1 MRLNIQAK
9 LFLLLAGLTTLVLVA
24 ALYAVSFTVSE
35 TVKQK
40 IVSDFNQ
47 TQKVLQKERRLRYE
61 RLVDVATIIG
71 QDPAF
76 KANVD
81 LARDSVSEL
90 THQTVLQSVREFA
103 ALAPIDLFIVTNRR
117 GILLADFS
125 NPRSFGADLSDR
137 PSVKDALNGVPI
149 VQTDLPELWAIEE
162 EIYQVASA
170 PILVN
175 QSVLIGTITLGA
187 KFVALD
193 LLDLKGNSSAQFY
206 CFLDKKL
213 ILATDSLLSESDL
226 ARFVR
231 DNDAAIQAA
240 LVAGKA
246 SEVLETKIGET
257 EAFAY
262 LTPLGK
268 YEPAWLLVAVPKST
282 ELRIIGVLQRNI
294 LIFASASVAL
304 TLILAI
310 VAGKFFSKPIL
321 ELADAM
327 NKVRN
332 GNLNVSVAPKTQDEV
347 GQLARSFNEMIIG
360 LRERFE
366 LSKYVGSHTLEMVRK
381 VSETGAESA
390 LGGARQELAVLFSDI
405 RGFTSF
411 SEKRP
416 PEVVVEML
424 NRYLGFQA
432 KLVEE
437 FGGSVDKFVGDEMV
451 ALFAGKDALE
461 RAIRCAIAIQKRAA
475 DEQKRDPA
483 PVYIG
488 IGINYG
494 TMVLGN
500 MGSEDRR
507 DYTVIGAAV
516 NLGARLCSSAEA
528 GKILVRNDL
537 LERFDLRRKF
547 RVAQIKPMNFK
558 GFSSAL
564 EIAEIACDNST
575 TTHQ

>member
-24 ALYAVSFTVSE
+24 VLYAVSMTVTE

-47 TQKVLQKERRLRYE
+47 TQKALQKERRLRYE

-81 LARDSVSEL
+81 LAKDSVSEL

-103 ALAPIDLFIVTNRR
+103 NLAPIDLFIVTNRK
-117 GILLADFS
+117 GILLADFA
-125 NPRSFGADLSDR
+125 NPKNYGNDLSAR
-137 PSVKDALNGVPI
+137 PSIQNVLEGREAE
-149 VQTDLPELWAIEE
+149 QFDLPELWEINGD
-162 EIYQVASA
+162 IYQVASA

-175 QSVLIGTITLGA
+175 QSVLIGTVTLGTKFTTVDATELKVNEATQIYLFVGKQLNLCTDTICSQSDMQKFISA
-187 KFVALD
+187 KEKD
-193 LLDLKGNSSAQFY
+193 
-206 CFLDKKL
+206 
-213 ILATDSLLSESDL
+213 
-226 ARFVR
+226 
-231 DNDAAIQAA
+231 IQTV
-240 LVAGKA
+240 LTTGKA
-246 SEVLETKIGET
+246 SDVFESTIGGIEV
-257 EAFAY
+257 FAY
-262 LTPLGK
+262 LTPLGRS
-268 YEPAWLLVAVPKST
+268 EPAWLLVLVPKST
-282 ELRIIGVLQRNI
+282 ELRIINTLQRNI
-294 LIFASASVAL
+294 LFFAFISLLL
-304 TLILAI
+304 TIGLAML
-310 VAGKFFSKPIL
+310 AGRFFSKPVL
-321 ELADAM
+321 ELAGAM
-327 NKVRN
+327 KEVQR
-332 GNLNVSVAPKTQDEV
+332 GNLSVSVEPKTKDEI
-347 GQLARSFNEMIIG
+347 GQLAENFNQMIVG

-366 LSKYVGSHTLEMVRK
+366 LAKYVGSHTLEMVKR
-381 VSETGAESA
+381 VSESGTESM
-390 LGGARQELAVLFSDI
+390 LGGTRQELAVLFSDI

-416 PEVVVEML
+416 PEVVIDML

-432 KLVEE
+432 KLVDDY
-437 FGGSVDKFVGDEMV
+437 GGSVDKFVGDEMV

-461 RAIRCAIAIQKRAA
+461 RAIECAIAIQKRA
-475 DEQKRDPA
+475 DEEQKRDPA

-500 MGSEDRR
+500 MGAEDRR

-528 GKILVRNDL
+528 GKILVRKDL
-537 LERFDLRRKF
+537 IDLFSLQHKF
-547 RVAQIKPMNFK
+547 HISQVKPMNFK
-558 GFSSAL
+558 GFSNAL
-564 EIAEIACDNST
+564 EIAEITPNNAK
-575 TTHQ
+575 

>member
-24 ALYAVSFTVSE
+24 VLYAVSLTVTE

-40 IVSDFNQ
+40 IVFDFNQ

-81 LARDSVSEL
+81 LAKDSVSDVI
-90 THQTVLQSVREFA
+90 HQTVLQSVREFA
-103 ALAPIDLFIVTNRR
+103 NLAPIDLFIVTNRK
-117 GILLADFS
+117 GILLADFG
-125 NPRSFGADLSDR
+125 NPKNYGNDLSAR
-137 PSVKDALNGVPI
+137 PSIKQVLEGKETEM
-149 VQTDLPELWAIEE
+149 TDLPELWAIDD

-175 QSVLIGTITLGA
+175 QSVLIGTVTLGT
-187 KFVALD
+187 KFTVVDA
-193 LLDLKGNSSAQFY
+193 LDLKGNASAEFY
-206 CFLDKKL
+206 FYLGKKL
-213 ILATDSLLSESDL
+213 ILRTDSTLNEYDL
-226 ARFVR
+226 GKFVDEKEKEIR
-231 DNDAAIQAA
+231 R
-240 LVAGKA
+240 VGETGKA
-246 SEVLETKIGET
+246 SDVFEAMIGGIEV
-257 EAFAY
+257 FAY

-268 YEPAWLLVAVPKST
+268 HEPAWLLVLVPKST
-282 ELRIIGVLQRNI
+282 ELRIIGILQRNI
-294 LIFASASVAL
+294 LLFAVASL
-304 TLILAI
+304 LITIVLA
-310 VAGKFFSKPIL
+310 VLAGRFFSKPVL
-321 ELADAM
+321 ELAEAM
-327 NKVRN
+327 KEVQK
-332 GNLNVSVAPKTQDEV
+332 GNLSVSVEPKTKDEI
-347 GQLARSFNEMIIG
+347 GQLAENFNEMILG

-381 VSETGAESA
+381 VSESGAESI
-390 LGGARQELAVLFSDI
+390 LGGTRQELAVLFSDI

-416 PEVVVEML
+416 PEAVIDML

-432 KLVEE
+432 KLVDEY
-437 FGGSVDKFVGDEMV
+437 GGSVDKFVGDEMV

-461 RAIRCAIAIQKRAA
+461 RAIKCAIAIQKRA
-475 DEQKRDPA
+475 DEEQKRDPA

-500 MGSEDRR
+500 MGAEDRR

-516 NLGARLCSSAEA
+516 NLGARLCSSAEP
-528 GKILVRNDL
+528 GKILVRKDL
-537 LERFDLRRKF
+537 IDKF
-547 RVAQIKPMNFK
+547 NLHHKFHISQVKPMNFK
-558 GFSSAL
+558 GFSTAL
-564 EIAEIACDNST
+564 EIAEITANNKT
-575 TTHQ
+575 

>member
-24 ALYAVSFTVSE
+24 VLYAVSLTVTE

-40 IVSDFNQ
+40 IISDFNQ

-81 LARDSVSEL
+81 LAKDSISDVI
-90 THQTVLQSVREFA
+90 HQTVLQSVREFA
-103 ALAPIDLFIVTNRR
+103 NLAPIDLFIVTNRN

-125 NPRSFGADLSDR
+125 NPKNYGNDLSAR
-137 PSVKDALNGVPI
+137 PSIKNVLEGKETE
-149 VQTDLPELWAIEE
+149 QSDLPELWAIDDEL
-162 EIYQVASA
+162 YQVASA

-175 QSVLIGTITLGA
+175 QSVLIGTITLGT
-187 KFVALD
+187 KYTVID
-193 LLDLKGNSSAQFY
+193 GLDLKGNSSAQFHFY
-206 CFLDKKL
+206 LDKKM
-213 ILATDSLLSESDL
+213 IFCTDSLLSELDL
-226 ARFVR
+226 EKFVDEKETEIR
-231 DNDAAIQAA
+231 Q
-240 LVAGKA
+240 VCTSGKA
-246 SEVLETKIGET
+246 SDVFEATIGGVEV
-257 EAFAY
+257 FAY

-268 YEPAWLLVAVPKST
+268 SEPAWLLVLVPKST
-282 ELRIIGVLQRNI
+282 ELRIISILQRNI
-294 LIFASASVAL
+294 IVFALISLLL
-304 TLILAI
+304 TIGLAILA
-310 VAGKFFSKPIL
+310 GRFFSKPVL
-321 ELADAM
+321 ELAGAM
-327 NKVRN
+327 KEVQK
-332 GNLNVSVAPKTQDEV
+332 GNLSISVEPKTKDEI
-347 GQLARSFNEMIIG
+347 GQLAENFNEMIVG

-366 LSKYVGSHTLEMVRK
+366 LAKYVGSHTLEMVKR
-381 VSETGAESA
+381 VSESGTESM
-390 LGGARQELAVLFSDI
+390 LGGTRQELAVLFSDI

-416 PEVVVEML
+416 PEAVIDML

-432 KLVEE
+432 ELVKAY
-437 FGGSVDKFVGDEMV
+437 GGSVDKFVGDEMV

-461 RAIRCAIAIQKRAA
+461 RAIQCAIAIQKRA
-475 DEQKRDPA
+475 DEEQKRDPA

-500 MGSEDRR
+500 MGAEDRR

-516 NLGARLCSSAEA
+516 NLGARLCSSAEP
-528 GKILVRNDL
+528 GKILVRKDL
-537 LERFDLRRKF
+537 LDLFSLHYKF
-547 RVAQIKPMNFK
+547 HVSQIKPMNFK
-558 GFSSAL
+558 GFSTAL
-564 EIAEIACDNST
+564 EIAEITANNAE
-575 TTHQ
+575 

>member
-24 ALYAVSFTVSE
+24 VLYAVSLTVTE

-40 IVSDFNQ
+40 IIFDFNQ

-81 LARDSVSEL
+81 LAKDSVSDVI
-90 THQTVLQSVREFA
+90 HQTVLQSVREFA
-103 ALAPIDLFIVTNRR
+103 NLAPIDLFIVTNRN
-117 GILLADFS
+117 GMLLADFA
-125 NPRSFGADLSDR
+125 NPKNYGDDLSNR
-137 PSVKDALNGVPI
+137 PSIKQVLEGKEVE
-149 VQTDLPELWAIEE
+149 QSDLPELWAIDDEV
-162 EIYQVASA
+162 YQVASA

-175 QSVLIGTITLGA
+175 QSVLIGTVTLGTKYTIVDA
-187 KFVALD
+187 
-193 LLDLKGNSSAQFY
+193 LDLKGNASAEFY
-206 CFLDKKL
+206 FYLGKKL
-213 ILATDSLLSESDL
+213 ILRTDSTLNEFDLRKFVDERRDDVQKVISTGKESTVFE
-226 ARFVR
+226 A
-231 DNDAAIQAA
+231 
-240 LVAGKA
+240 
-246 SEVLETKIGET
+246 KIGET
-257 EAFAY
+257 EVFAY

-268 YEPAWLLVAVPKST
+268 HEPAWLLVLVPKST
-282 ELRIIGVLQRNI
+282 ELRIIGILQRNI
-294 LIFASASVAL
+294 LLFAVASL
-304 TLILAI
+304 LITIVLA
-310 VAGKFFSKPIL
+310 VLAGRFFSKPVL
-321 ELADAM
+321 ELASAM
-327 NKVRN
+327 KEVQK
-332 GNLNVSVAPKTQDEV
+332 GNLSVSVEPKTKDEI
-347 GQLARSFNEMIIG
+347 GQLAENFNEMIVG

-381 VSETGAESA
+381 VSESGMESM
-390 LGGARQELAVLFSDI
+390 LGGTRQELAVLFSDI
-405 RGFTSF
+405 RGFTAF

-416 PEVVVEML
+416 PEAVIDML

-432 KLVEE
+432 KLVDEY
-437 FGGSVDKFVGDEMV
+437 GGSVDKFVGDEMV

-461 RAIRCAIAIQKRAA
+461 RAIKCAIAIQKRA
-475 DEQKRDPA
+475 DEEQKRDPA

-500 MGSEDRR
+500 MGAEDRR

-528 GKILVRNDL
+528 GKILVRKDL
-537 LERFDLRRKF
+537 IDKF
-547 RVAQIKPMNFK
+547 NLHDKFHISQVKPMNFK
-558 GFSSAL
+558 GFSTAL
-564 EIAEIACDNST
+564 EIAEITANNKT
-575 TTHQ
+575 

>member
-24 ALYAVSFTVSE
+24 VLYAVSLTVTE

-47 TQKVLQKERRLRYE
+47 TQKVLQKERRLRYD
-61 RLVDVATIIG
+61 RLVDIATIIG

-81 LARDSVSEL
+81 LAKDSVSDI

-103 ALAPIDLFIVTNRR
+103 NLAPIDLFIVTNRK
-117 GILLADFS
+117 GILLADFA
-125 NPRSFGADLSDR
+125 NPNHYGNDLSTQ
-137 PSVKDALNGVPI
+137 PSIKQVLEGKESE
-149 VQTDLPELWAIEE
+149 QSDLPELWAIND

-175 QSVLIGTITLGA
+175 QSVLIGTVTLGT
-187 KFVALD
+187 KFTVVDA
-193 LLDLKGNSSAQFY
+193 LDLKGNASTEFHI
-206 CFLDKKL
+206 FLGKKL
-213 ILATDSLLSESDL
+213 ILCTDSTVVGEGLEKFVSEREKDIETVIST
-226 ARFVR
+226 
-231 DNDAAIQAA
+231 
-240 LVAGKA
+240 GKESNVFEA
-246 SEVLETKIGET
+246 TIGKTEV
-257 EAFAY
+257 FAY
-262 LTPLGK
+262 ITPLGK
-268 YEPAWLLVAVPKST
+268 HEPAWLLVLVPKST
-282 ELRIIGVLQRNI
+282 ELRIIGILQRNI
-294 LIFASASVAL
+294 LLFALASL
-304 TLILAI
+304 LITIVLA
-310 VAGKFFSKPIL
+310 VLAGRFFSKPVL

-327 NKVRN
+327 KEVQK
-332 GNLNVSVAPKTQDEV
+332 GNLSVSVKPKTKDEI
-347 GQLARSFNEMIIG
+347 GQLAENFNEMILG

-381 VSETGAESA
+381 VSESGAESM
-390 LGGARQELAVLFSDI
+390 LGGTRQELAVLFSDI
-405 RGFTSF
+405 RGFTTF

-416 PEVVVEML
+416 PEAVVDML

-432 KLVEE
+432 KLVDEY
-437 FGGSVDKFVGDEMV
+437 GGSVDKFVGDEMV

-461 RAIRCAIAIQKRAA
+461 RAINCAIAIQKRA
-475 DEQKRDPA
+475 DEEQKRDPA

-500 MGSEDRR
+500 MGAEDRR

-528 GKILVRNDL
+528 GKILVRKDL
-537 LERFDLRRKF
+537 LDRFSLHHKF
-547 RVAQIKPMNFK
+547 HISQIKPMNFK

-564 EIAEIACDNST
+564 EIAEITANNKT
-575 TTHQ
+575 

>member
-9 LFLLLAGLTTLVLVA
+9 LFLLLSGLTTLVLVA
-24 ALYAVSFTVSE
+24 VLYAVSLTVTE
-35 TVKQK
+35 TIKQK

-81 LARDSVSEL
+81 LAKDSVSDVI
-90 THQTVLQSVREFA
+90 HQTVLQSVREFA
-103 ALAPIDLFIVTNRR
+103 NLAPIDLFIVTNRN
-117 GILLADFS
+117 GMLLADFA
-125 NPRSFGADLSDR
+125 NPKNYGDDLSNR
-137 PSVKDALNGVPI
+137 PSIKQVLEGKETE
-149 VQTDLPELWAIEE
+149 QFDLPELWAIDDEV
-162 EIYQVASA
+162 YQVASA

-175 QSVLIGTITLGA
+175 QSVLIGTVTLGTKYTIVDA
-187 KFVALD
+187 
-193 LLDLKGNSSAQFY
+193 LDLKGNASAEFY
-206 CFLDKKL
+206 FYLGKKL
-213 ILATDSLLSESDL
+213 ILRTDSTLNEFDLRKFVDERRDDVQKVISTGKESTVFE
-226 ARFVR
+226 A
-231 DNDAAIQAA
+231 
-240 LVAGKA
+240 
-246 SEVLETKIGET
+246 KIGET
-257 EAFAY
+257 EVFAY

-268 YEPAWLLVAVPKST
+268 NEPAWLLVLVPKST
-282 ELRIIGVLQRNI
+282 ELRIIGILQRNI
-294 LIFASASVAL
+294 LLFAVASLLL
-304 TLILAI
+304 TVGLAILAGR
-310 VAGKFFSKPIL
+310 VFSKPVL
-321 ELADAM
+321 ELASAM
-327 NKVRN
+327 KEVQK
-332 GNLNVSVAPKTQDEV
+332 GNLSISVEPKTKDEI
-347 GQLARSFNEMIIG
+347 GQLAENFNEMIVG

-381 VSETGAESA
+381 VSESGMESM
-390 LGGARQELAVLFSDI
+390 LGGTRQELAVLFSDI

-416 PEVVVEML
+416 PEAVIDML

-432 KLVEE
+432 KLVDEY
-437 FGGSVDKFVGDEMV
+437 GGSVDKFVGDEMV

-461 RAIRCAIAIQKRAA
+461 RAIKCAIAIQKRA
-475 DEQKRDPA
+475 DEEQKRDPA

-500 MGSEDRR
+500 MGAEDRR

-528 GKILVRNDL
+528 GKILVRKDL
-537 LERFDLRRKF
+537 IDKF
-547 RVAQIKPMNFK
+547 NLHDKFHISQIKPMNFK
-558 GFSSAL
+558 GFSTAL
-564 EIAEIACDNST
+564 EIAEITANNKN
-575 TTHQ
+575 

>member
-24 ALYAVSFTVSE
+24 VLYAVSLTVTE

-40 IVSDFNQ
+40 IIFDFNQ

-81 LARDSVSEL
+81 LARDSVSEVL
-90 THQTVLQSVREFA
+90 HQTVLQSVREFA
-103 ALAPIDLFIVTNRR
+103 NLAPIDLFIVTNRK
-117 GILLADFS
+117 GILLADFA
-125 NPRSFGADLSDR
+125 NPKNYGNDLSAR
-137 PSVKDALNGVPI
+137 PSIKQVLEGKEVE
-149 VQTDLPELWAIEE
+149 QSDLPELWAINDEV
-162 EIYQVASA
+162 YQVASA

-175 QSVLIGTITLGA
+175 QSVLIGTVTLGT
-187 KFVALD
+187 KFTVVDA
-193 LLDLKGNSSAQFY
+193 LDLKGNASAEFY
-206 CFLDKKL
+206 FYLGKKL
-213 ILATDSLLSESDL
+213 ILRTDSTLNEFDLRKFVDERRDDVQKVISTGKESTVFE
-226 ARFVR
+226 A
-231 DNDAAIQAA
+231 
-240 LVAGKA
+240 
-246 SEVLETKIGET
+246 KIGET
-257 EAFAY
+257 EVFAY
-262 LTPLGK
+262 LTPLGRS
-268 YEPAWLLVAVPKST
+268 EPAWLLVLVPKST
-282 ELRIIGVLQRNI
+282 ELRIIGILQRNI
-294 LIFASASVAL
+294 LLFAVASL
-304 TLILAI
+304 LITIVLA
-310 VAGKFFSKPIL
+310 VLAGRFFSKPVL
-321 ELADAM
+321 ELAEAM
-327 NKVRN
+327 KEVQK
-332 GNLNVSVAPKTQDEV
+332 GNLSVSVEPKTKDEI
-347 GQLARSFNEMIIG
+347 GQLAENFNEMILG

-381 VSETGAESA
+381 VSESGAESI
-390 LGGARQELAVLFSDI
+390 LGGTRQEMAVLFSDI

-416 PEVVVEML
+416 PEAVIDML

-432 KLVEE
+432 KLVDEY
-437 FGGSVDKFVGDEMV
+437 GGSVDKFVGDEMV

-461 RAIRCAIAIQKRAA
+461 RAIQCAIAIQKRA
-475 DEQKRDPA
+475 DEEQKRDPA

-500 MGSEDRR
+500 MGAEDRR

-528 GKILVRNDL
+528 GKILVRKDL
-537 LERFDLRRKF
+537 IDLFSLHHKF
-547 RVAQIKPMNFK
+547 HISQVKPMNFK
-558 GFSSAL
+558 GFSTAL
-564 EIAEIACDNST
+564 EIAEITANNKT
-575 TTHQ
+575 

>member
-24 ALYAVSFTVSE
+24 VLYAVSLTVTE

-47 TQKVLQKERRLRYE
+47 TQKVLQKERHLRYD

-81 LARDSVSEL
+81 LAKDSVSDI

-103 ALAPIDLFIVTNRR
+103 NLAPIDLFIVTNRK
-117 GILLADFS
+117 GILLADFA
-125 NPRSFGADLSDR
+125 NPKNYGNDLSAR
-137 PSVKDALNGVPI
+137 PSIKQVLEGKEVE
-149 VQTDLPELWAIEE
+149 QSDLPELWAINDEV
-162 EIYQVASA
+162 YQVASA

-175 QSVLIGTITLGA
+175 QSVLIGTLTLGTKYTA
-187 KFVALD
+187 ID
-193 LLDLKGNSSAQFY
+193 GLDLKGSASTEFY
-206 CFLDKKL
+206 FYLGKKI
-213 ILATDSLLSESDL
+213 ILRTDSTLNEFDL
-226 ARFVR
+226 GKFV
-231 DNDAAIQAA
+231 DEKEKEIQR
-240 LVAGKA
+240 VGETGKA
-246 SEVLETKIGET
+246 SDVFEATIGGIEV
-257 EAFAY
+257 FAY
-262 LTPLGK
+262 LTPLGRS
-268 YEPAWLLVAVPKST
+268 EPAWLLVLVPKST
-282 ELRIIGVLQRNI
+282 ELRIIGILQRNI
-294 LIFASASVAL
+294 LLFALASLLLTIAL
-304 TLILAI
+304 AVLA
-310 VAGKFFSKPIL
+310 GRFFSKPVL

-327 NKVRN
+327 KEVQR
-332 GNLNVSVAPKTQDEV
+332 GNLSVSVEPKTKDEI
-347 GQLARSFNEMIIG
+347 GQLAENFNEMILG

-381 VSETGAESA
+381 VSESGAESM
-390 LGGARQELAVLFSDI
+390 LGGTRQELAVLFSDI

-416 PEVVVEML
+416 PEAVIDML

-432 KLVEE
+432 RLVDEY
-437 FGGSVDKFVGDEMV
+437 GGSVDKFVGDEMV

-461 RAIRCAIAIQKRAA
+461 RAIQCAIAIQKRA
-475 DEQKRDPA
+475 DEEQKRDPA

-494 TMVLGN
+494 TVVLGN
-500 MGSEDRR
+500 MGAEDRR

-528 GKILVRNDL
+528 GKILVRKDL
-537 LERFDLRRKF
+537 LDLFSLHHKF
-547 RVAQIKPMNFK
+547 HISQIKPMNFK

-564 EIAEIACDNST
+564 EIAEITANHKT
-575 TTHQ
+575 